1 MWTTGYK
8 TADLEIQCVWHKD
21 QLLHKELWLTL
32 TEIIETDKAGNGTT
46 LLPNVS
52 PALVLVIILKHATYC
67 YRCPIYIWGFSAW
80 SDSTLIRISKDNKQI
95 HTVYWAKPVSLN
107 RDAISC
113 PLLYSLKCMEIASLS
128 YSLPCYFPALI
139 QNGTWMSSDC
149 AGSVIYVCHM
159 WEEKLRYHLTPCCR
173 GPGFLPVSPWFLS
186 FFLFFFVWL
195 LVVLSSLLLFLFCK
209 VCIFCLFNHELF
221 ATRF

>member
-52 PALVLVIILKHATYC
+52 PALVLVMILKHATYC
-67 YRCPIYIWGFSAW
+67 YRCPIYIWGFSAR

-95 HTVYWAKPVSLN
+95 HTVHWAEPVSLN
-107 RDAISC
+107 RDVISS
-113 PLLYSLKCMEIASLS
+113 PLLYSLKCMEIARVFHIHCLAISQHWCRMDLGRAPIVPEAS
-128 YSLPCYFPALI
+128 FMCVI
-139 QNGTWMSSDC
+139 CGRRSSDT
-149 AGSVIYVCHM
+149 I
-159 WEEKLRYHLTPCCR
+159 
-173 GPGFLPVSPWFLS
+173 
-186 FFLFFFVWL
+186 
-195 LVVLSSLLLFLFCK
+195 
-209 VCIFCLFNHELF
+209 
-221 ATRF
+221 

>member
-1 MWTTGYK
+1 M
-8 TADLEIQCVWHKD
+8 
-21 QLLHKELWLTL
+21 LH
-32 TEIIETDKAGNGTT
+32 IVTD
-46 LLPNVS
+46 VS
-52 PALVLVIILKHATYC
+52 FTSEAVVSTN
-67 YRCPIYIWGFSAW
+67 FS
-80 SDSTLIRISKDNKQI
+80 SSIRINTESDKKKDKKIKDNKQI
-95 HTVYWAKPVSLN
+95 HTVHWAKPVSLN

-173 GPGFLPVSPWFLS
+173 GPGFLPVSP
-186 FFLFFFVWL
+186 
-195 LVVLSSLLLFLFCK
+195 
-209 VCIFCLFNHELF
+209 
-221 ATRF
+221 